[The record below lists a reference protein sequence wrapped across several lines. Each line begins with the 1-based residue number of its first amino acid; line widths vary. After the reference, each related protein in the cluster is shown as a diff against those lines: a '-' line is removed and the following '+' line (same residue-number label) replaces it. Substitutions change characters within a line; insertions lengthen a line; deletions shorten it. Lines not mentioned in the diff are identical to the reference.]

1 MKIYILEDDL
11 DQADLYEFWLDD
23 YDCTIFNKARDLIK
37 QIPFQIPH
45 ILIIDWNLPIVNG
58 LDVLHWL
65 KGSRYDDIPV
75 IFLTSRS
82 TEGDIVTALT
92 DGADDYIIKP
102 TSEVVLKA
110 RIKAVT
116 RRLLTKSTNQINDPN
131 TNPYKFH
138 HQTNTVS
145 YKSTTVSL
153 TNKEYELALYF
164 FNNEGLLISRDQ
176 LLESIWVKSSEI
188 STRTVDTHISR
199 LRKKLLLNGTQ
210 GWKLVSIYHQGYKL
224 INQNK
229 VPSNEQ

>member
-1 MKIYILEDDL
+1 MNIYILEDDI
-11 DQADLYEFWLDD
+11 DQAELYAFWLEE
-23 YDCTIFNKARDLIK
+23 YDCTVFHKARDLIK
-37 QIPFQIPH
+37 QIPFKVPN
-45 ILIIDWNLPIVNG
+45 ILIIDWNLPVVDG

-65 KGSRYDDIPV
+65 KGSRYEDIPV
-75 IFLTSRS
+75 IFLTSRH
-82 TEGDIVTALT
+82 TEDDIVTALT

-102 TSEVVLKA
+102 TSEAIIKA

-116 RRLLTKSTNQINDPN
+116 RRLLNKNIHSFNETN
-131 TNPYKFH
+131 TLPYKFNH
-138 HQTNTVS
+138 ESNTVT
-145 YKSTTVSL
+145 YKNINISL

-199 LRKKLLLNGTQ
+199 LRKKLLLNGTH

-229 VPSNEQ
+229 VQSHEQ